1 MSDSTKTQGFLTSV
15 SSTVKF
21 TETAKKTPF
30 RNCVVS
36 IDDTLFPAIIWE
48 TSFANGVTIGDQYTM
63 EMKPGLDREGKARLF
78 ITVLNGAQLTVP
90 TMEHFKHLFAD
101 ADLAV

>member
-1 MSDSTKTQGFLTSV
+1 MDSTKTTGFVTQV
-15 SSTVKF
+15 AT
-21 TETAKKTPF
+21 TAKPNTNGKLF
-30 RNCVVS
+30 RNCTVS

-48 TSFANGVTIGDQYTM
+48 KSYANGLTIGDQYTC
-63 EMKPGLDREGKARLF
+63 ELKPGLDQDGNPRLF

-101 ADLAV
+101 LAV